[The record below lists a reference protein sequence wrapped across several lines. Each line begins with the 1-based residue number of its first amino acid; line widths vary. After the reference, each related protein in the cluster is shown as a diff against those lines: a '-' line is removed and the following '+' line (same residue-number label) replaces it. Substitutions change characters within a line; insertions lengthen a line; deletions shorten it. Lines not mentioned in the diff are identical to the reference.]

1 MRKIR
6 AVKTIV
12 PYKENNNIKKLIG
25 HEGYRLRVG
34 NYRIIYRIDTGKLEI
49 LVINIDV
56 RGEVY
61 K

>member
-1 MRKIR
+1 M
-6 AVKTIV
+6 
-12 PYKENNNIKKLIG
+12 
-25 HEGYRLRVG
+25 
-34 NYRIIYRIDTGKLEI
+34 YRIDTGKLEI